1 MRQFKIKIM
10 NQIYYSLKKFQQTM
24 NNIKYNHKLIR
35 YMKSF
40 QIVKKNY
47 WYFILYRMKPL
58 NIKILLQD
66 ISYNQNNNNK
76 FSDNNKLKMK
86 YFYDSNKDYNK
97 KFKNMKIL

>member
-1 MRQFKIKIM
+1 
-10 NQIYYSLKKFQQTM
+10 M

-66 ISYNQNNNNK
+66 ISYN
-76 FSDNNKLKMK
+76 
-86 YFYDSNKDYNK
+86 
-97 KFKNMKIL
+97 